1 VHLTSEGNTCRSGWR
16 LAEHIVV
23 AVFTPKC
30 VAIQPNLPTGYCLFA
45 RDAYL
50 RDMETI
56 SITQGSMTQV
66 K

>member
-1 VHLTSEGNTCRSGWR
+1 MTSERNTCRSAWW

-23 AVFTPKC
+23 TAFTPKC
-30 VAIQPNLPTGYCLFA
+30 VAIQHYLPTGYCLFA